1 MSSNL
6 FNSYVPRESNSKI
19 AIVLGVASLC
29 LILISTMSDLS
40 ESMSNNLSL
49 LILVVSL
56 LLCFLIQMSIGK
68 SEHFEEE
75 EEKESELKE
84 DLENDDN
91 GSEVSDDEKP
101 DATEPNEYFSLQ
113 ENFDATESV
122 NDSDSDDEE
131 NKEHFQGEGA
141 PSDTELPEP
150 TLPEPTLPEPT
161 LPEPTVPDATSARYD
176 MTNNPDTEGNE
187 SQMIKAGENQNNSIL
202 DIDNLSDAEKAIAK
216 AAREEMNKIR
226 ARRQETAKQQY
237 LQGAK
242 ELKEKEEA
250 LKKVANWTNK
260 RSYRS

>member
-56 LLCFLIQMSIGK
+56 LLCFLIQMGIGK

-101 DATEPNEYFSLQ
+101 DATEPNEYFS
-113 ENFDATESV
+113 
-122 NDSDSDDEE
+122 
-131 NKEHFQGEGA
+131 
-141 PSDTELPEP
+141 
-150 TLPEPTLPEPT
+150 
-161 LPEPTVPDATSARYD
+161 
-176 MTNNPDTEGNE
+176 
-187 SQMIKAGENQNNSIL
+187 
-202 DIDNLSDAEKAIAK
+202 
-216 AAREEMNKIR
+216 
-226 ARRQETAKQQY
+226 
-237 LQGAK
+237 
-242 ELKEKEEA
+242 
-250 LKKVANWTNK
+250 
-260 RSYRS
+260 